1 MAEPNSN
8 VSHLVLNL
16 PGWRAVRY
24 REYDAQYNISVEL
37 TTPSPD
43 RCKCGAGDL
52 EKFGLRTIVVRDMP
66 IHGKYVGLR
75 IQRQRYRCQLCR
87 KTFHQTLHNVA
98 PDRRMT
104 MRLADYI
111 GQQSARRTFSEVA
124 REVGVKEN
132 TIRNVFKTYSIKALA
147 EREKNLVCPQVL
159 GIDEIYLLGKPR
171 TIFSNIDKR
180 TILEIHPNRH
190 RKELANFIEGLKDR
204 HSIQVVCQ
212 DMYQD
217 YRRLTR
223 RSLSWAVLVV
233 DKFHVVRMAN
243 NAIDKARLKLETTT
257 ADRRKLRSSRR
268 LFLAREHKQG
278 DHNKAEMQEW
288 FQKYPDLAEAYRLKE
303 LFYRIFDNDVKNRSP
318 LQASDMYSECYCQLN
333 ETKNRR
339 ITSAKLPKPSATG
352 RMIS

>member
-1 MAEPNSN
+1 M
-8 VSHLVLNL
+8 
-16 PGWRAVRY
+16 
-24 REYDAQYNISVEL
+24 
-37 TTPSPD
+37 
-43 RCKCGAGDL
+43 
-52 EKFGLRTIVVRDMP
+52 
-66 IHGKYVGLR
+66 
-75 IQRQRYRCQLCR
+75 
-87 KTFHQTLHNVA
+87 
-98 PDRRMT
+98 
-104 MRLADYI
+104 
-111 GQQSARRTFSEVA
+111 
-124 REVGVKEN
+124 
-132 TIRNVFKTYSIKALA
+132 
-147 EREKNLVCPQVL
+147 L

-223 RSLSWAVLVV
+223 GSLSWAVLVV

-278 DHNKAEMQEW
+278 DRNKAEMQEW
-288 FQKYPDLAEAYRLKE
+288 FQKYPDLEEAYRLKE
-303 LFYRIFDNDVKNRSP
+303 LFYKIFDNDIKNRSP
-318 LQASDMYSECYCQLN
+318 QQASDMYSEWYCQLN
-333 ETKNRR
+333 EKQKDNFSEITKAISNWKDDILNYFSRRHTSGYVEALNRLVGDMEVSGAAA
-339 ITSAKLPKPSATG
+339 TSGGS
-352 RMIS
+352 